1 MSSAAAASP
10 AATLSVVLE
19 ALKYFKE
26 VTVKGQ
32 FDKVSM
38 GGYALIEEE
47 KNLAAKIKALAS
59 AKQLQ
64 TLFEEINN
72 KVIESGQASDNTV
85 SQMLELMQ
93 SIHVNIQTVQAL
105 VDESN
110 VIDKLLRD
118 LESLEQWMISLENSF
133 KAQKINLK
141 KKNNEYKYISVS
153 QYAEAYKAAVAELNN
168 TSSIVSQ
175 FASKEEIVGWLGT
188 LATSAVTNGTLNK
201 SLIQQNLA
209 NLMIN
214 NTAYHENGSK
224 WKQIKDAYRA
234 TQNILQSGLN
244 NIGSIGKNLA
254 VSTDFDDAQKG
265 ILKQAF
271 SNLTFTTLML
281 PTTIANIERVVG
293 GGTTSTGASS
303 SLSGLTYASSKPSKI
318 LATAKNAMVREI
330 DGDVVQ
336 TCLMDLEGFL
346 NSLDKILER
355 LAEPVAQSYD
365 KSLKSLQAR
374 LDENVQKQNLSDTAE
389 ASKVSLDFRQL
400 QEAKHDLVL
409 TFLAELKAIVLAP
422 HYRTHTKFLNEHRR
436 CIKYMNTWKD
446 VPFTALLRYEE
457 KMRKK
462 AEVDQMMQDVADSA
476 AASSSEQQQPD
487 AKKLQDDAKKRVA
500 LIAKEIEQ
508 KRKDLK
514 KKVDDYFAT
523 LEKVKG
529 KVSEFYKNI
538 EKNYIKDANRIN
550 LKFLEEDH
558 RRSIVSAVKNL
569 EDRIETAHRVLMKKY
584 SNGYGA
590 LDELVTRDSIVLY
603 ATKAVRIPLF
613 WTAAKLATRAF
624 EAMYS
629 RRVYSA
635 SDNPPHPV
643 IFLSFLIGID
653 LLLNVLVYTVLS
665 TASYLFNT
673 EDDDFLIGSVVL
685 KDFTWDYLLVT
696 GILFVVCAIAA
707 VLIYHKKYFR
717 YKFEGKRGIAA
728 LESIA
733 KAILLI
739 LLPIPFFL
747 FAR

>member
-1 MSSAAAASP
+1 MASTAAASP
-10 AATLSVVLE
+10 ATTLSVLLD

-26 VTVKGQ
+26 VSAKGQ
-32 FDKVSM
+32 FEKSM
-38 GGYALIEEE
+38 SSSATVEDE
-47 KNLAAKIKALAS
+47 KSLAERIKSFGS
-59 AKQLQ
+59 AKQLPSQ
-64 TLFEEINN
+64 FEEINN
-72 KVIESGQASDNTV
+72 KIIESGQASDNNTSQILDLLQNINANIV
-85 SQMLELMQ
+85 SIQ
-93 SIHVNIQTVQAL
+93 SDIDST
-105 VDESN
+105 N
-110 VIDKLLRD
+110 VIDKLTND
-118 LESLEQWMISLENSF
+118 LGMLDNWINQIRNLYERNVARLKVDKRQTENTIKQ
-133 KAQKINLK
+133 KAWSITV
-141 KKNNEYKYISVS
+141 NEFP
-153 QYAEAYKAAVAELNN
+153 
-168 TSSIVSQ
+168 SIVSQ
-175 FASKEEIVGWLGT
+175 FANPDELKSWLT
-188 LATSAVTNGTLNK
+188 SSFTATGRYYGDSYSSVIKQTVANN
-201 SLIQQNLA
+201 LIN
-209 NLMIN
+209 MSSRDN
-214 NTAYHENGSK
+214 NSNT
-224 WKQIKDAYRA
+224 WKTIKDRYR
-234 TQNILQSGLN
+234 QIFNLLQSGLSN
-244 NIGSIGKNLA
+244 VSSIGKNLA
-254 VSTDFDDAQKG
+254 VSADFDDAQKG

-271 SNLTFTTLML
+271 SNLSLSTLML
-281 PTTIANIERVVG
+281 PSTLANIERVVG
-293 GGTTSTGASS
+293 GGTYQSS
-303 SLSGLTYASSKPSKI
+303 SSSGAFTGTYTSKPSKI
-318 LATAKNAMVREI
+318 LATAKNVMVREI
-330 DGDVVQ
+330 DGDIVE
-336 TCLMDLEGFL
+336 TCRSDLDSFS
-346 NSLDKILER
+346 NSLDKVLER
-355 LAEPVAQSYD
+355 LAEPVVQSYA
-365 KSLKSLQAR
+365 KSLASLQAR
-374 LDENVQKQNLSDTAE
+374 LEENVQKQNTSDTAE

-400 QEAKHDLVL
+400 QEGKHDLVL
-409 TFLAELKAIVLAP
+409 SFLAELKSIVLAP
-422 HYRTHTKFLNEHRR
+422 HYRLHAKFLNEHRR
-436 CIKYMNTWKD
+436 CIKYMNTWRD

-476 AASSSEQQQPD
+476 AVSSDQQQPD
-487 AKKLQDDAKKRVA
+487 AKKMQDDAKKRVA

-514 KKVDDYFAT
+514 KNIDKYFEV
-523 LEKVKG
+523 LEKVKL
-529 KVSEFYKNI
+529 KVSDFYKTVD
-538 EKNYIKDANRIN
+538 KKYLKDASLVN

-569 EDRIETAHRVLMKKY
+569 EDRIESNHRVLMKKY

-590 LDELVTRDSIVLY
+590 LDELVKRDSIVLY
-603 ATKAVRIPLF
+603 ATKAIRIPLF

-733 KAILLI
+733 KAIFLI